1 MKFLF
6 LLLSVFSLTAFSQDK
21 IVLTEQNT
29 MSLNGPV
36 NSSSMTGLMLKL
48 KELNKIET
56 TEPIFLVINSP
67 GGSIYDGFDFI
78 RFAASSKRK
87 INTITIFAASMGFQI
102 VEALGDRLVTSYSTL
117 MSHLARGS
125 LGNLEFPGQLDS
137 RYQHILSHL
146 IEQDKFVVSRTN
158 GKQTLD
164 TYVNLIQKEYW
175 ANSQKAISDGFAD
188 KEVVVECDKSLD
200 STYIQV
206 IDLGMFSLNAEFS
219 KCPLI
224 TSPISLQIATGE
236 NYVIENKLDI
246 KAEYNKFFELKNIK
260 F

>member
-21 IVLTEQNT
+21 VVLTEQNT

-117 MSHLARGS
+117 MSHKARGS
-125 LGNLEFPGQLDS
+125 MAGEFPGQLDS
-137 RYQHILSHL
+137 RYNHVLSHL
-146 IEQDKFVVSRTN
+146 AEQDKFVVSRTN
-158 GKQTLD
+158 GKHTVESYA
-164 TYVNLIQKEYW
+164 TLIQNEYW

-200 STYIQV
+200 GSYFQLF
-206 IDLGMFSLNAEFS
+206 DLGFFSINAEFS

-224 TSPISLQIATGE
+224 VSPISLSAGNGLDYI
-236 NYVIENKLDI
+236 IDNKLNLNNEFQ
-246 KAEYNKFFELKNIK
+246 KLFELKNVK